1 MRRGEKK
8 FLIIL
13 ILLFVV
19 YVATSFLAP
28 KPVDWRVT
36 FGVKDKNP
44 FGAYILNERSQ
55 DLFDGSLEVS
65 NSTISEMSDLEN
77 LLILSDFAEI
87 TGADYR
93 SLMRWLDS
101 GVHVFIA
108 ANEFSSVLK
117 DSLSFN
123 NSVSFHNLNQS
134 IFEAA
139 TSPVRLI
146 DSTSYEY
153 PFSLVSNYFNLSD
166 TSEWTTYAYLEDN
179 PILISRSFGKGKLI
193 LCSTPYIFTNFGLL
207 FDENYQCAAKMLSKL
222 PESRTHFTQFY
233 QLGKGEVT
241 TPFRYF
247 LRQPPLK
254 WSIYVGLFTIL
265 VFLII
270 TSRRTQRPIPVITPP
285 DNATVGYVQTL
296 GALFYRER
304 KHKKAAQR
312 LINYFLRDIKERY
325 FLSIEYTEK
334 FYKHLSAKSGVDI
347 NIVIQTFELILKVRD
362 LPHVDEK
369 TLIDLSKKIEQ
380 FK

>member
-13 ILLFVV
+13 IVLFVV

-36 FGVKDKNP
+36 FGLKDKNP

-55 DLFDGSLEVS
+55 DLFRESFTVS
-65 NSTISEMSDLEN
+65 NQTISELSGVEN

-87 TGADYR
+87 AGADYR
-93 SLMRWLDS
+93 SLMAKLDS
-101 GVHVFIA
+101 GAYVFIA
-108 ANEFSSVLK
+108 ANEFSPVLK
-117 DSLSFN
+117 DSLSFD
-123 NSVSFHNLNQS
+123 NSFSFHALNQS

-139 TSPVRLI
+139 TSRVRLV
-146 DSTSYEY
+146 DSISYEY
-153 PFSLVSNYFNLSD
+153 PFSLVSNYFNLND
-166 TSEWTTYAYLEDN
+166 TSGWEIKASMEGN
-179 PILISRSFGKGKLI
+179 PILISKTIGRGKLI
-193 LCSTPYIFTNFGLL
+193 LSSTPYIFTNFGLL
-207 FDENYQCAAKMLSKL
+207 YDKNYQGAARMLSEL
-222 PESRTHFTQFY
+222 PENRTHFTQFY

-265 VFLII
+265 IFLII
-270 TSRRTQRPIPVITPP
+270 TSRRTQRPIPVIAPP
-285 DNATVGYVQTL
+285 DNATVGYVKTL

-304 KHKKAAQR
+304 KHKKAALR
-312 LINYFLRDIKERY
+312 LINYFLRDIKDRY

-347 NIVIQTFELILKVRD
+347 NIVIQTFELILRVRD
-362 LPHVDEK
+362 LPYVDEK